1 MTGSPF
7 VLRLILVNHYG
18 LCYYNNRENTRPRFV
33 TVQVGPRTCRADRMI
48 NRAKKIK
55 YLNQFELHTLIAQQ
69 DMGLQRRGRFPARE
83 KQALCEEDTDW
94 PAVTH

>member
-1 MTGSPF
+1 MRKS
-7 VLRLILVNHYG
+7 
-18 LCYYNNRENTRPRFV
+18 NRFWVIKRGVALFFPAVCVSVSNFRAA
-33 TVQVGPRTCRADRMI
+33 VQVGPRACCADRMI

-69 DMGLQRRGRFPARE
+69 DMGLQRRGRFPACE
-83 KQALCEEDTDW
+83 KQALCEEDIDW